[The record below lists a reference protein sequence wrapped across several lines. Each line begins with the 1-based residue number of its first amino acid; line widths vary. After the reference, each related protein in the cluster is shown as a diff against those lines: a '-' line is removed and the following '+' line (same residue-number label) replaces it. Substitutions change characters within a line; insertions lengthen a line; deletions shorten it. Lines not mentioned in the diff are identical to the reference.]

1 MLKFQL
7 DSLDGVDEAVRALYT
22 EKDGKFVLGIEGLP
36 QPEDVTG
43 LKSKVQELLDE
54 KKAADKAR
62 KDAEDQAR
70 LEREENARKSGNV
83 EELEKSWTEKFNR
96 REAELN
102 GMLEQ
107 ERGTLGGQI
116 RDLTVGRTAT
126 DIASALAIPGSAKAL
141 LPHIERRLSV
151 EQRDGKPV
159 VVVLDQQGKLSA
171 ATLDELKAEFA
182 NDTAFAPLI
191 AGSKASGGGAAGAGG
206 GGGAAK
212 GKIGGTKEERQ
223 AAIASRFPDLPLK
236 SGNNPCLCLKCRS
249 STTSSCLPPWKRSI
263 R

>member
-7 DSLDGVDEAVRALYT
+7 DTLEGVDEAVRALYT

-36 QPEDVTG
+36 QPEDVSG
-43 LKSKVQELLDE
+43 LKAKVDELLGE
-54 KKAADKAR
+54 KKAAEKAR
-62 KDAEDQAR
+62 KDAEEQAR
-70 LEREENARKSGNV
+70 LEREEAARKSGNV
-83 EELEKSWTEKFNR
+83 EELEKSWSEKYNR

-107 ERGTLGGQI
+107 ERGTLSTQI

-212 GKIGGTKEERQ
+212 GKIGGTKEERT
-223 AAIASRFPDLPLK
+223 AAIASRFPDLPQ
-236 SGNNPCLCLKCRS
+236 S
-249 STTSSCLPPWKRSI
+249 
-263 R
+263 

>member
-1 MLKFQL
+1 MGLKYQL
-7 DSLDGVDEAVRALYT
+7 DTLDGLDDSVKSLYT
-22 EKDGKFVLGIEGLP
+22 EKEGKFVLGIEGLP
-36 QPEDVTG
+36 QPEDVSG
-43 LKSKVQELLDE
+43 LKSKVEELLGE
-54 KKAADKAR
+54 KKAAEKAR
-62 KDAEDQAR
+62 KDAEEQAR
-70 LEREENARKSGNV
+70 LEREEAARKSGNV
-83 EELEKSWTEKFNR
+83 EELEKSWSEKYNR

-107 ERGTLGGQI
+107 ERGMLSTQI

-191 AGSKASGGGAAGAGG
+191 AGSKASGGGASGAGG
-206 GGGAAK
+206 SGGAAK
-212 GKIGGTKEERQ
+212 GKIGGTKEERL
-223 AAIASRFPDLPLK
+223 AAIASRFPDLPQ
-236 SGNNPCLCLKCRS
+236 S
-249 STTSSCLPPWKRSI
+249 
-263 R
+263 

>member
-7 DSLDGVDEAVRALYT
+7 DTLEGVDEAVRALYT
-22 EKDGKFVLGIEGLP
+22 ERDGKFVLGIEGLP
-36 QPEDVTG
+36 QPEDVSG
-43 LKSKVQELLDE
+43 LKSKVEELLGE
-54 KKAADKAR
+54 KKAAEKAR
-62 KDAEDQAR
+62 KDAEEQAR
-70 LEREENARKSGNV
+70 LEREEAARKSGNV
-83 EELEKSWTEKFNR
+83 EELEKSWSEKYNR

-107 ERGTLGGQI
+107 ERGTLSTQI

-212 GKIGGTKEERQ
+212 GKIGGTKEERT
-223 AAIASRFPDLPLK
+223 AAIASRFPDLPQ
-236 SGNNPCLCLKCRS
+236 S
-249 STTSSCLPPWKRSI
+249 
-263 R
+263 

>member
-1 MLKFQL
+1 MGLKYQL
-7 DSLDGVDEAVRALYT
+7 DTLDGLDDSVKSLYT
-22 EKDGKFVLGIEGLP
+22 EKEGKFVLGIEGLP
-36 QPEDVTG
+36 QPEDVSG

-70 LEREENARKSGNV
+70 LEREENARKTGNV
-83 EELEKSWTEKFNR
+83 EELEKSWSEKYNR

-102 GMLEQ
+102 GTLEQ
-107 ERGTLGGQI
+107 ERTTLSTQI

-191 AGSKASGGGAAGAGG
+191 AGSKASGGGANGAGG

-212 GKIGGTKEERQ
+212 GNIGGTKAERT
-223 AAIASRFPDLPLK
+223 AAIASRFSDLPL
-236 SGNNPCLCLKCRS
+236 N
-249 STTSSCLPPWKRSI
+249 
-263 R
+263 

>member
-1 MLKFQL
+1 MLKFQI

-36 QPEDVTG
+36 QQEDVSG
-43 LKSKVQELLDE
+43 LKAKVDELLGE
-54 KKAADKAR
+54 KKSAEKAR
-62 KDAEDQAR
+62 KDAEEQAR
-70 LEREENARKSGNV
+70 LEREEAARKSGNV
-83 EELEKSWTEKFNR
+83 EELEKSWSEKYNR

-107 ERGTLGGQI
+107 ERGTLSTQI

-212 GKIGGTKEERQ
+212 GKIGGTKEERT
-223 AAIASRFPDLPLK
+223 AAIASRFPDLPQ
-236 SGNNPCLCLKCRS
+236 S
-249 STTSSCLPPWKRSI
+249 
-263 R
+263 

>member
-1 MLKFQL
+1 MGLKYQL
-7 DSLDGVDEAVRALYT
+7 DSLDGLDDSAKTLYV

-36 QPEDVTG
+36 QPEDVSG

-83 EELEKSWTEKFNR
+83 EELEKSWSEKYNR

-107 ERGTLGGQI
+107 ERGTLSTQI

-182 NDTAFAPLI
+182 NDVAFAPLI
-191 AGSKASGGGAAGAGG
+191 AGSKASGGGAGGAGG
-206 GGGAAK
+206 GGGAPK
-212 GKIGGTKEERQ
+212 GNIGGTKAERT
-223 AAIASRFPDLPLK
+223 AAIASRFSDLPLK
-236 SGNNPCLCLKCRS
+236 
-249 STTSSCLPPWKRSI
+249 
-263 R
+263 

>member
-1 MLKFQL
+1 MGLKYQL
-7 DSLDGVDEAVRALYT
+7 DTLDGLDDSVKSLYT
-22 EKDGKFVLGIEGLP
+22 EKEGKFVLGIEGLP
-36 QPEDVTG
+36 QPEDVSG
-43 LKSKVQELLDE
+43 LKSKVEELLGE
-54 KKAADKAR
+54 KKAAEKAR
-62 KDAEDQAR
+62 KDAEEQAR
-70 LEREENARKSGNV
+70 VEREEAARKSGNV
-83 EELEKSWTEKFNR
+83 EELEKSWSEKYNR

-107 ERGTLGGQI
+107 ERGTLSTQI

-212 GKIGGTKEERQ
+212 GKIGGTKEERT
-223 AAIASRFPDLPLK
+223 AAIASRFPDLPQ
-236 SGNNPCLCLKCRS
+236 S
-249 STTSSCLPPWKRSI
+249 
-263 R
+263 

>member
-1 MLKFQL
+1 MGLKYQL
-7 DSLDGVDEAVRALYT
+7 DTLDGLDDSVKSLYT
-22 EKDGKFVLGIEGLP
+22 EKEGKFVLGIEGLP

-43 LKSKVQELLDE
+43 LKSKVEELLGE
-54 KKAADKAR
+54 KKAAEKAR
-62 KDAEDQAR
+62 KDAEEQAR
-70 LEREENARKSGNV
+70 LEREEAARKSGNV
-83 EELEKSWTEKFNR
+83 EELEKSWSEKYNR

-107 ERGTLGGQI
+107 ERGTLSTQI

-223 AAIASRFPDLPLK
+223 AAIASRFPDLPQ
-236 SGNNPCLCLKCRS
+236 S
-249 STTSSCLPPWKRSI
+249 
-263 R
+263 

>member
-1 MLKFQL
+1 MGLKYQL
-7 DSLDGVDEAVRALYT
+7 DTLEGVDDTVRALYT

-36 QPEDVTG
+36 QQEDVSG
-43 LKSKVQELLDE
+43 LKAKVDELLGE
-54 KKAADKAR
+54 KKAAEKAR
-62 KDAEDQAR
+62 KDAEEQAR
-70 LEREENARKSGNV
+70 LEREEAARKSGNV
-83 EELEKSWTEKFNR
+83 EELEKSWSEKYNR

-107 ERGTLGGQI
+107 ERGTLSTQI

-206 GGGAAK
+206 GGGAPK
-212 GKIGGTKEERQ
+212 GNIGGTKTERT
-223 AAIASRFPDLPLK
+223 AAIASKYPDLPLK
-236 SGNNPCLCLKCRS
+236 
-249 STTSSCLPPWKRSI
+249 
-263 R
+263 

>member
-36 QPEDVTG
+36 QPEDVSG

-70 LEREENARKSGNV
+70 LDREENARKSGNV
-83 EELEKSWTEKFNR
+83 EELERSWSEKYNR

-102 GMLEQ
+102 GTLEQ
-107 ERGTLGGQI
+107 ERGTLSAQI

-191 AGSKASGGGAAGAGG
+191 AGSKASGGGAGGAGG

-212 GKIGGTKEERQ
+212 GNIGGTKAERT
-223 AAIASRFPDLPLK
+223 AAIASRFSDLPL
-236 SGNNPCLCLKCRS
+236 N
-249 STTSSCLPPWKRSI
+249 
-263 R
+263 

>member
-1 MLKFQL
+1 MGLKYLL
-7 DSLDGVDEAVRALYT
+7 DTLDGVDDAVKSLYV

-36 QPEDVTG
+36 QPEDVSG

-70 LEREENARKSGNV
+70 LEREENARKTGNV
-83 EELEKSWTEKFNR
+83 EELEKSWSEKYNR

-102 GMLEQ
+102 GTLEQ
-107 ERGTLGGQI
+107 ERTTLSTQI

-159 VVVLDQQGKLSA
+159 VVVLDAQGKLSA

-191 AGSKASGGGAAGAGG
+191 AGSKASGGGANGAGG

-212 GKIGGTKEERQ
+212 GNIGGTKAERT
-223 AAIASRFPDLPLK
+223 AAIASRFSDLPL
-236 SGNNPCLCLKCRS
+236 N
-249 STTSSCLPPWKRSI
+249 
-263 R
+263 

>member
-7 DSLDGVDEAVRALYT
+7 DTLEGVDEAVRALYT

-36 QPEDVTG
+36 QPEDVSG

-83 EELEKSWTEKFNR
+83 EELERSWTEKFNR

-107 ERGTLGGQI
+107 ERGTLSTQI

-212 GKIGGTKEERQ
+212 GNIGGTKAERT
-223 AAIASRFPDLPLK
+223 AAIASRFSDLPL
-236 SGNNPCLCLKCRS
+236 N
-249 STTSSCLPPWKRSI
+249 
-263 R
+263 

>member
-1 MLKFQL
+1 MGLKYQL
-7 DSLDGVDEAVRALYT
+7 DTLDGLDDSVKSLYT
-22 EKDGKFVLGIEGLP
+22 EKEGKFVLGIEGLP
-36 QPEDVTG
+36 QPEDVSG
-43 LKSKVQELLDE
+43 LKAKVDELLGE
-54 KKAADKAR
+54 KKAAEKAR
-62 KDAEDQAR
+62 KDAEEQTR
-70 LEREENARKSGNV
+70 LEREEAARKSGNV
-83 EELEKSWTEKFNR
+83 EELEKSWSEKYNR

-107 ERGTLGGQI
+107 ERGTLSTQI

-212 GKIGGTKEERQ
+212 GKIGGTKEERT
-223 AAIASRFPDLPLK
+223 AAIASRFPDLPQ
-236 SGNNPCLCLKCRS
+236 S
-249 STTSSCLPPWKRSI
+249 
-263 R
+263 

>member
-1 MLKFQL
+1 MGLKYQL
-7 DSLDGVDEAVRALYT
+7 DTLDGLDDSVKSLYT
-22 EKDGKFVLGIEGLP
+22 EKEGKFVLGIEGLP
-36 QPEDVTG
+36 QPEDVSG
-43 LKSKVQELLDE
+43 LKSKVEELLGE
-54 KKAADKAR
+54 KKAAEKAR
-62 KDAEDQAR
+62 KDAEEQAR
-70 LEREENARKSGNV
+70 LEREEAARKSGNV
-83 EELEKSWTEKFNR
+83 EELEKSWSEKYNR

-107 ERGTLGGQI
+107 ERGTLSTQI

-171 ATLDELKAEFA
+171 ATLEELKAEFA

-223 AAIASRFPDLPLK
+223 AAIASRFPDLPQ
-236 SGNNPCLCLKCRS
+236 S
-249 STTSSCLPPWKRSI
+249 
-263 R
+263 

>member
-7 DSLDGVDEAVRALYT
+7 DTLEGVDEAVRALYT

-36 QPEDVTG
+36 QQEDVSG
-43 LKSKVQELLDE
+43 LKAKVDELLGEKKLAE
-54 KKAADKAR
+54 KKAREAEELAR
-62 KDAEDQAR
+62 T
-70 LEREENARKSGNV
+70 EREEAARKSGNV
-83 EELEKSWTEKFNR
+83 EELERSWSEKYTR

-107 ERGTLGGQI
+107 ERGTLSTQI

-212 GKIGGTKEERQ
+212 GKIGGTKEERT
-223 AAIASRFPDLPLK
+223 AAIASRFPDLPQ
-236 SGNNPCLCLKCRS
+236 S
-249 STTSSCLPPWKRSI
+249 
-263 R
+263 

>member
-1 MLKFQL
+1 MGLKYQL
-7 DSLDGVDEAVRALYT
+7 DTLDGLDDSAKTLYV

-36 QPEDVTG
+36 QPEDVSG

-62 KDAEDQAR
+62 KDAEEQAR

-83 EELEKSWTEKFNR
+83 EELEKSWSEKYNR

-107 ERGTLGGQI
+107 ERGTLSTQI

-151 EQRDGKPV
+151 EQREGKPV

-182 NDTAFAPLI
+182 NDVAFAPLI
-191 AGSKASGGGAAGAGG
+191 AGSKASGGGANGAGG
-206 GGGAAK
+206 GGGAPK
-212 GKIGGTKEERQ
+212 GNIGGTKAERT
-223 AAIASRFPDLPLK
+223 AAIASRFSDLPLK
-236 SGNNPCLCLKCRS
+236 
-249 STTSSCLPPWKRSI
+249 
-263 R
+263 

>member
-1 MLKFQL
+1 MGLKYQL
-7 DSLDGVDEAVRALYT
+7 DTLDGLDDSVKSLYT
-22 EKDGKFVLGIEGLP
+22 EKEGKFVLGIEGLP
-36 QPEDVTG
+36 QPEDVSG

-62 KDAEDQAR
+62 KDAEEQAR
-70 LEREENARKSGNV
+70 LDREEAARKSGNV
-83 EELEKSWTEKFNR
+83 EELERSWTEKYNR

-141 LPHIERRLSV
+141 LPHIERRLGV

-159 VVVLDQQGKLSA
+159 VVVLDPQGKLSA

-182 NDTAFAPLI
+182 NDVAFAPLI
-191 AGSKASGGGAAGAGG
+191 AGSKASGGGAGGAGG
-206 GGGAAK
+206 GGGAPK
-212 GKIGGTKEERQ
+212 GNIGGTKTERT
-223 AAIASRFPDLPLK
+223 AAIASRFPDLPQ
-236 SGNNPCLCLKCRS
+236 S
-249 STTSSCLPPWKRSI
+249 
-263 R
+263 

>member
-7 DSLDGVDEAVRALYT
+7 DTLEGVDEAVRALYT
-22 EKDGKFVLGIEGLP
+22 EKDGKFVLGIDGLP
-36 QPEDVTG
+36 QQEDVSG
-43 LKSKVQELLDE
+43 LKAKVDELLGEKKLAE
-54 KKAADKAR
+54 KKAR
-62 KDAEDQAR
+62 EAEEAAR
-70 LEREENARKSGNV
+70 LEREEAARKSGNV
-83 EELEKSWTEKFNR
+83 EELEKSWSEKYTR

-107 ERGTLGGQI
+107 ERGTLSTQI

-223 AAIASRFPDLPLK
+223 AAIASRFPDLPQ
-236 SGNNPCLCLKCRS
+236 S
-249 STTSSCLPPWKRSI
+249 
-263 R
+263 

>member
-7 DSLDGVDEAVRALYT
+7 DTLEGVDEAVRALYT

-36 QPEDVTG
+36 QQEDVTG
-43 LKSKVQELLDE
+43 LKAKVDELLGEKKLAE
-54 KKAADKAR
+54 KKAREAEELAR
-62 KDAEDQAR
+62 T
-70 LEREENARKSGNV
+70 EREEAARKSGNV
-83 EELEKSWTEKFNR
+83 EELEKSWSEKYNR

-107 ERGTLGGQI
+107 ERGTLSTQI

-223 AAIASRFPDLPLK
+223 AAIASRFPDLPQ
-236 SGNNPCLCLKCRS
+236 S
-249 STTSSCLPPWKRSI
+249 
-263 R
+263 